1 MKKVKLGE
9 VLSLKKGKKATV
21 LAEQTTLSQRYI
33 QIDDLRNNNN
43 LKFTESLNM
52 TEALPDDILIAWDG
66 ANAGTVGYGLS
77 GAVGST
83 ITVLKKNERYK
94 EKIISDYLGVFLESK
109 SQYLREHSTGATI
122 PHLNKNILLD
132 LQLELLGIEE
142 QENIICILNT
152 IKGLITK
159 RKLQLDEL
167 NLLVKSRFNEM
178 FGDPL
183 NNNKKFAVKTGQQC
197 FKFSSGKFLDKHDRV
212 FEGYPAYGGN
222 GIAWKSRKYLIDN
235 PTIIIGRVGAYCG
248 NVRTTH
254 GKVWISDNAI
264 YIKEFKNS
272 DFNLVFLLELM
283 KVIDFSKFADFSGQ
297 PKITQKPLEN
307 QKYILP
313 PLALQNE
320 FADFVALVDKSQFII
335 HVLRNNNYSRVI
347 SGSAQPQLP
356 ITKLK
361 KILLPLPPLAL
372 QNEFADFVVQVD
384 KSEIGNPKISGRT

>member
-122 PHLNKNILLD
+122 
-132 LQLELLGIEE
+132 
-142 QENIICILNT
+142 
-152 IKGLITK
+152 
-159 RKLQLDEL
+159 
-167 NLLVKSRFNEM
+167 
-178 FGDPL
+178 PL

-320 FADFVALVDKSQFII
+320 FADFVALVDKSQFACEIAIKVWRNSLKFSII
-335 HVLRNNNYSRVI
+335 
-347 SGSAQPQLP
+347 
-356 ITKLK
+356 
-361 KILLPLPPLAL
+361 
-372 QNEFADFVVQVD
+372 
-384 KSEIGNPKISGRT
+384 